1 MGWLGSSAHTV
12 RVTTAAALYNARI
25 MAPTRSRRI
34 QAFPDIVAR
43 LVPDAITASVIL
55 TFIAIA
61 LSLALGNPVSQI
73 LDAYHQGLW
82 MLLQFTMQMT
92 LVIVL
97 SSALAITPFFRKAIA
112 GLASLPR
119 TPRQVVALAFLAAGG
134 SSYLYWGL
142 GYALGPMIAIFF
154 AAEAE
159 RRGLA
164 VDFPFLLGVTYG
176 AQALWQYGPSS
187 SGPLLVASPGH
198 FLQAIVGVIPLSTT
212 IWSPAAI
219 IHEVLYTSLAVLAA
233 CFLLPK
239 RCRWLSKYPEAAALA
254 NTSET
259 APVEERESF
268 GFVQRLEN
276 SRIIG
281 LAVAGLLGAW
291 LTDHFLVHRLGH
303 DINSLNATL
312 LLLVFALYGSAKKF
326 ARAIEQTIGRSWAVV
341 ILYHLYA
348 GIAGLVQF
356 TNVGDRVTRLAA
368 SISTAATFPLIT
380 AVAGSVFACFIPSSG
395 GQFTVQGLVT
405 VKTAMAVGVSVQR
418 GMLALGVG
426 DHMGNFLTP
435 FWYVVVAGIA
445 RMDFRSFFGYG
456 FLFAAIWFVVGIVVF
471 TFAPC

>member
-1 MGWLGSSAHTV
+1 
-12 RVTTAAALYNARI
+12 
-25 MAPTRSRRI
+25 MAPTRQSRL
-34 QAFPDIVAR
+34 QEFPDIIAR
-43 LVPDAITASVIL
+43 LVPDAVTASVIL
-55 TFIAIA
+55 TLTIVA
-61 LSLALGNPVSQI
+61 LALALGNPITRI

-92 LVIVL
+92 LIIVL
-97 SSALAITPFFRKAIA
+97 SAALSITPFFRKTIA
-112 GLASLPR
+112 KLASIPR
-119 TPRQVVALAFLAAGG
+119 TPKQVIVVAFLAAGTA
-134 SSYLYWGL
+134 SYIYWGL

-164 VDFPFLLGVTYG
+164 VDFPFLLGVTYA

-198 FLQAIVGVIPLSTT
+198 FLQAIIGVIPLSTT

-219 IHEVLYTSLAVLAA
+219 THEVLYSSAAVLAA

-239 RCRWLSKYPEAAALA
+239 RCRWISQYPEAAALTK
-254 NTSET
+254 TSEIAST
-259 APVEERESF
+259 EKREALS
-268 GFVQRLEN
+268 FVQRFEH
-276 SRIIG
+276 SRIVG
-281 LAVAGLLGAW
+281 LAVAGLLVAW
-291 LTDHFLVHRLGH
+291 LTDHFLVRRLGH

-312 LLLVFALYGSAKKF
+312 LLLTFALYGSVNKF
-326 ARAIEQTIGRSWAVV
+326 ARAIEQTIGRSWAVI

-348 GIAGLVQF
+348 GVAGLVQF

-368 SISTAATFPLIT
+368 SISTASTFPFIT
-380 AVAGSVFACFIPSSG
+380 AVVGSVFACFIPSSG
-395 GQFTVQGLVT
+395 GQFTVQGLIT
-405 VKTAMAVGVSVQR
+405 AKTAMAVGVSVQR

-445 RMDFRSFFGYG
+445 RVDFRSFFGYG

>member
-1 MGWLGSSAHTV
+1 M
-12 RVTTAAALYNARI
+12 
-25 MAPTRSRRI
+25 
-34 QAFPDIVAR
+34 PDIIAR
-43 LVPDAITASVIL
+43 MVPDAVTASVIL
-55 TFIAIA
+55 TLTIVA
-61 LSLALGNPVSQI
+61 LALALGNPITRI

-92 LVIVL
+92 LIIVL
-97 SSALAITPFFRKAIA
+97 SAALAITPFFRKTVAK
-112 GLASLPR
+112 LARIPR
-119 TPRQVVALAFLAAGG
+119 TPKQVIVLAFLAAGTA
-134 SSYLYWGL
+134 SYIYWGL

-154 AAEAE
+154 ATEAE

-198 FLQAIVGVIPLSTT
+198 FLQAVIGVIPLSTT

-219 IHEVLYTSLAVLAA
+219 MHEVLYSSAAVLAA
-233 CFLLPK
+233 CLLLPK
-239 RCRWLSKYPEAAALA
+239 RCRWISQYPEAAALA
-254 NTSET
+254 KTPEIASTEK
-259 APVEERESF
+259 REALS
-268 GFVQRLEN
+268 FVQRIEN
-276 SRIIG
+276 TRIVG
-281 LAVAGLLGAW
+281 LAVAGLLVAW
-291 LTDHFLVHRLGH
+291 LSDHFLVHRLGH

-312 LLLVFALYGSAKKF
+312 LLLAFALYGSVKKF
-326 ARAIEQTIGRSWAVV
+326 ARAIEQTIGRSWAVI

-348 GIAGLVQF
+348 GVAGLVQF

-368 SISTAATFPLIT
+368 SISTASTFPFIT
-380 AVAGSVFACFIPSSG
+380 AVVGSVFACFIPSSG

-445 RMDFRSFFGYG
+445 RVDFRTFFGYG
-456 FLFAAIWFVVGIVVF
+456 FLSAAIWFVVGIVVF